1 MSIWSGTMGVK
12 MKYNT
17 RFNPTITGPL
27 HIGHLYMALVNEAEA
42 HCTGGIF
49 IVRMEDTQPYWCN
62 TMKKDEQAKYY
73 EEYQEQLS
81 LFMDVDVWDLQ
92 SQMPAPEEIIGDFP
106 ILKKYPIIFW
116 GNSPVEWKAVIHQKV
131 WSYSPRATV
140 EKVVWDFWEGV
151 NLLIRGDDLLSE
163 ANLYAHF
170 IEEIGLPR
178 MRQIYLPRLVTQDQQ
193 DKIISPIS
201 KTDRV
206 YLLETQIKELGV
218 EETLYCMRHSCLI
231 DPEGGFYVDNIKPN
245 PIAQGFK
252 E

>member
-1 MSIWSGTMGVK
+1 MGVK

-17 RFNPTITGPL
+17 RFNPTLSGPL

-42 HCTGGIF
+42 HRTGGKF
-49 IVRMEDTQPYWCN
+49 IVRVDDTAPFWRMIKNY
-62 TMKKDEQAKYY
+62 ERAKYY
-73 EEYQEQLS
+73 EDYQEQLGI
-81 LFMDVDVWDLQ
+81 FMDVDVWDLQ
-92 SQMPAPEEIIGDFP
+92 SQMPTPEEIRGDLC
-106 ILKKYPIIFW
+106 ILKKYPILFAD
-116 GNSPVEWKAVIHQKV
+116 NSSVEWKAIIHQKV
-131 WSYSPRATV
+131 WPYSPRATV
-140 EKVVWDFWEGV
+140 EKVIWDFHQGV

-170 IEEIGLPR
+170 IEELGLVR
-178 MRQIYLPRLVTQDQQ
+178 MRQIYLSRLVTQDQQ
-193 DKIISPIS
+193 DKIISPVS

-231 DPEGGFYVDNIKPN
+231 DPEGGFYVDNIKLN